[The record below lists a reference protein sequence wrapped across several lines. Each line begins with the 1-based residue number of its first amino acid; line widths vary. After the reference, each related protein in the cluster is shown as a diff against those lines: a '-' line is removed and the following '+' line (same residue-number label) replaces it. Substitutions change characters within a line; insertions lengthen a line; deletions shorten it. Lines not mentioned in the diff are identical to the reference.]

1 MTQTTDTDIRDILIN
16 LDKKLDVYIAQNT
29 EQMKSLESQLTDFKR
44 STEAQ
49 FSDFKRSTEAQF
61 SDLKKGTEVQI
72 ADLKKVTDTQ
82 LFDIKTQLRSQDN
95 RLWSFVTVLVLAL
108 VGLLAKLAFFPQT

>member
-44 STEAQ
+44 GTEAQ
-49 FSDFKRSTEAQF
+49 FA
-61 SDLKKGTEVQI
+61 DLKKGT
-72 ADLKKVTDTQ
+72 DTQ
-82 LFDIKTQLRSQDN
+82 LVDIKTQLRSQDN
-95 RLWSFVTVLVLAL
+95 RLWSFVTALILAL